1 MKLLDKKAAR
11 RLTAA
16 VVCAAMLAPVF
27 VRGVSLDPW
36 YDTERVK
43 KTWEQPGNQD
53 DKPTGLAFNSNAEC
67 LFPFTQAMYFT
78 ARPGYIKDDYKD
90 FDNRFLYCVASHT
103 QGYRMEPGM
112 QMFFLNDYGINHPN
126 GLFGPTKHG
135 GGENVENFN
144 FLMTAIA
151 CGYPDSYNPDNMAD
165 VPYYLICQTIAWVA
179 TNETSPGFQ
188 GVPEGADANSELEYF
203 QRDLAFY
210 KSQPEYAALEQSFPR
225 NVAPEIYDRLHAAPP
240 AGSAA
245 AGMTNM
251 VDAVFYDIWVAAYLT
266 NRLTPDWDKEI
277 SATVTTAREENGKY
291 YADVNLFVSDI
302 AKRYLDGIDF
312 QGFGDWTKE
321 SQDEDGTMHFSS
333 STGDT
338 DENGCIGKLYWPNG
352 YIGTLMPVDQTKA
365 KLYTF
370 EGYTDTVTNPEFKFG
385 NTQIYF
391 SSIIDQ
397 GLNLYIRIGEP
408 DEGES
413 EIGCVHHEHEETFLA
428 NYNLNLLKYDS
439 ETGKPLA
446 GSHWDVLE
454 KFDDSQLDN
463 TDLDRTPDN
472 PGSYESGLGTLND
485 TEWGDDEIS
494 SNYSGDMGVTV
505 SDTNKYNWGNDGGTQ
520 FERWDDPHDDP
531 CTRDDNVTKED
542 GLLYE
547 IDSAGNASS
556 DRAHSDV
563 KLYTYHKGYCDGH
576 PAPEIEYIEC
586 DHDEDEDCDCD
597 EINQELH
604 EEAWAAWYEE
614 VEKCEQLVQ
623 EGGFFH
629 CIEPGDAAK
638 KAMEEDRDEF
648 FKDFISLTYEYSAE
662 EIQAAKGYMRT
673 GICTRR

>member
-1 MKLLDKKAAR
+1 MKLLDKKTAR
-11 RLTAA
+11 HLTAA

-27 VRGVSLDPW
+27 VRGIPLEPW

-43 KTWEQPGNQD
+43 KTWEQPGIPERD
-53 DKPTGLAFNSNAEC
+53 TPTGLAFNWTIFTRNTNAEC

-78 ARPGYIKDDYKD
+78 ARPGYIKDDYKG

-112 QMFFLNDYGINHPN
+112 QMFFLKDYGINHPN
-126 GLFGPTKHG
+126 GLFYATKHG

-245 AGMTNM
+245 AAAGMTNM

-321 SQDEDGTMHFSS
+321 S
-333 STGDT
+333 
-338 DENGCIGKLYWPNG
+338 
-352 YIGTLMPVDQTKA
+352 
-365 KLYTF
+365 
-370 EGYTDTVTNPEFKFG
+370 
-385 NTQIYF
+385 
-391 SSIIDQ
+391 
-397 GLNLYIRIGEP
+397 R
-408 DEGES
+408 
-413 EIGCVHHEHEETFLA
+413 
-428 NYNLNLLKYDS
+428 
-439 ETGKPLA
+439 
-446 GSHWDVLE
+446 
-454 KFDDSQLDN
+454 
-463 TDLDRTPDN
+463 
-472 PGSYESGLGTLND
+472 
-485 TEWGDDEIS
+485 
-494 SNYSGDMGVTV
+494 
-505 SDTNKYNWGNDGGTQ
+505 
-520 FERWDDPHDDP
+520 
-531 CTRDDNVTKED
+531 
-542 GLLYE
+542 
-547 IDSAGNASS
+547 
-556 DRAHSDV
+556 
-563 KLYTYHKGYCDGH
+563 
-576 PAPEIEYIEC
+576 
-586 DHDEDEDCDCD
+586 
-597 EINQELH
+597 
-604 EEAWAAWYEE
+604 
-614 VEKCEQLVQ
+614 
-623 EGGFFH
+623 
-629 CIEPGDAAK
+629 
-638 KAMEEDRDEF
+638 
-648 FKDFISLTYEYSAE
+648 
-662 EIQAAKGYMRT
+662 MRT
-673 GICTRR
+673 GRCISLPPQGILTKMAVSGSCIGQTGILARSCRWTRQRRSFIPSRAIQTRSRILSSNSVIPRFISRPLSTRVWTSTSVLGSQMKAGLRSAVCAMSMRRHSRPTTI